1 MSTVKEFEEYKLF
14 VQDTAKLSDRRQT
27 VTNTYIAVNSLL
39 LGVVSFLVK
48 DAANGQWW
56 GLALALPLMTGGAVV
71 CVYWRKFIVKYKALI
86 GLRID
91 TLREMEDLPGMAGSV
106 RMYHIEDTLYPR
118 DEEGKMI
125 PGKGLD
131 FSELEKRLP
140 TLFLILY
147 IVYAIGTVLALL
159 GMGVA
164 ALIRCIGSLF

>member
-1 MSTVKEFEEYKLF
+1 VNTVNKFEEYKLF

-39 LGVVSFLVK
+39 LGIVSFLVK
-48 DAANGQWW
+48 DAADGQWW
-56 GLALALPLMTGGAVV
+56 GLALALPLMAGGAVV

-91 TLREMEDLPGMAGSV
+91 TLRQMEDLPGMESSV
-106 RMYHIEDTLYPR
+106 RMYHIEDALYPR
-118 DEEGKMI
+118 DEEGEMI

-147 IVYAIGTVLALL
+147 TTYAIGTVLALL
-159 GMGVA
+159 GMGIVA
-164 ALIRCIGSLF
+164 LVQCATG